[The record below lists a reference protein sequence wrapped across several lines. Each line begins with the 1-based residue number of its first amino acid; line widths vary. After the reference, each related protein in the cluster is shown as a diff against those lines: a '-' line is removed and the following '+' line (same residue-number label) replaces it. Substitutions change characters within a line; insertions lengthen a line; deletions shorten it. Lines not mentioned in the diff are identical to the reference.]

1 MQKFEYASPTTKA
14 QAVALLG
21 NQWGAS
27 EALAGGS
34 DLLSLMKDF
43 VTTPKRVVN
52 LKNIKELE
60 GIKYSSGSGLRIGA
74 LTTIDELAENAQVKQ
89 NYPGLHHAANE
100 VASPQIRNQGTV
112 GGNLCQRPR
121 CWYFRQG
128 FGLFAK
134 GENGEPLVPNGDNRY
149 HAILGNDGPAYYVH
163 PSTLAPV
170 LIALMAKINVYG
182 PKGARQVAAEQF
194 FVTPKSDT
202 ERETVLLANEIV
214 TDVIIPPPAGMR
226 SQIYEVRHREV
237 FDWPLATA
245 ALAYKLDGKKITAA
259 RLVLGHVAPVPWP
272 AQSAAQML
280 VGKTISEELAE
291 EVGKAALANAKPL
304 SGNAYKVQLARVA
317 VKRAIMQAAG

>member
-21 NQWGAS
+21 NSWGAS

-43 VTTPKRVVN
+43 VATPKRVVN

-60 GIKYSSGSGLRIGA
+60 GIKYSSGTGLRIGA
-74 LTTIDELAENAQVKQ
+74 LTTIDELADSAQVKQ
-89 NYPGLHHAANE
+89 NYPGLHQAANE
-100 VASPQIRNQGTV
+100 VASPQIRNQGTL

-134 GENGEPLVPNGDNRY
+134 GENGEPLVPGGDNRY
-149 HAILGNDGPAYYVH
+149 HAILGNEGPAYYVH

-170 LIALMAKINVYG
+170 LIALMAKINIYG

-194 FVTPKSDT
+194 FVTPKTDA
-202 ERETVLLANEIV
+202 ERETVLMANEIV

-226 SQIYEVRHREV
+226 SHIYEVRHREV

-245 ALAYKLDGKKITAA
+245 ALAVKLDGKKVTAA

-272 AQSAAQML
+272 MPSAAQML

-291 EVGKAALANAKPL
+291 EVGKAALAQAKPL

>member
-21 NQWGAS
+21 NSWGAS

-43 VTTPKRVVN
+43 VATPKRVVN

-60 GIKYSSGSGLRIGA
+60 GVKYSSGTGLRIGA

-89 NYPGLHHAANE
+89 HYPGLHAAANE
-100 VASPQIRNQGTV
+100 VASPQIRNQGTL

-134 GENGEPLVPNGDNRY
+134 GEDGQALVPNGDNRY
-149 HAILGNDGPAYYVH
+149 HAILGNEGPAYYVH

-170 LIALMAKINVYG
+170 LIALLAKINVYG

-194 FVTPKSDT
+194 FVTPKTDA
-202 ERETVLLANEIV
+202 ERETVLMANEIV

-245 ALAYKLDGKKITAA
+245 ALAYKLDGKKVTAA

-272 AQSAAQML
+272 AQAAAQML